1 MMTQKG
7 EQKMNRIPIKLTF
20 LEYFGFLSLD
30 SLSYTSSTL
39 FKQQSRE
46 FIQNLENLMT
56 KMTDDIP
63 P

>member
-46 FIQNLENLMT
+46 FI
-56 KMTDDIP
+56 
-63 P
+63 